1 MPKKAKPKMILWTA
15 PWCGPCQTLKPWIE
29 ENHPEIEILD
39 TQEEKDRR
47 PNDLRSVPALQI
59 GDKLIVGVGPIT
71 KQLRS

>member
-15 PWCGPCQTLKPWIE
+15 PWCGPCRTLKPWIE